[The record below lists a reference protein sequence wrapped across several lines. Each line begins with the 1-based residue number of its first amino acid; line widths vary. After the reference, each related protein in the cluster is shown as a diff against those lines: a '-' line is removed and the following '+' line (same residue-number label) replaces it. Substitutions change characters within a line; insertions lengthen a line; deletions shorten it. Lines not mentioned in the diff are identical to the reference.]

1 MPLINDIKRIITH
14 YPDDNSSYQL
24 QIGPFLKEDINDFL
38 EELDEDEDGATTPKW
53 TIVINDVDRFYPPLA
68 DWMHSR
74 FSFIP
79 TWRRDDAQFSLSQA
93 GGGIGPHVDNYD
105 VFLIQTN
112 GQREWKVGNQMMSI
126 QEEMERNIPELDVRI
141 LRESIDSSSYDE
153 LSWEDFILNPGDC
166 LYLPPRI
173 PHQGIALVDNSIT
186 LSVGCR
192 APSGV
197 EMISRI
203 AENMSMSL
211 AGKAIQRYEDMD
223 LLDHMKESAEIT
235 KGAKERAK
243 QIVRDAI
250 SDLIEDDDAWD
261 QWFGSFVSESKRVRT
276 GYPIEL
282 TSMNGNENGEDSDH
296 EEWIES
302 LGVWGN
308 AKDAVAS
315 ILRGDGALYQAE
327 GITFCY
333 SRCENSQCSCRLFVN
348 GSAWCLQNNCFFVD
362 IIANNRRITKETFD
376 GKFVCD
382 ETIQL
387 LEDLVEQ
394 GLLYGMNE

>member
-1 MPLINDIKRIITH
+1 M
-14 YPDDNSSYQL
+14 
-24 QIGPFLKEDINDFL
+24 
-38 EELDEDEDGATTPKW
+38 
-53 TIVINDVDRFYPPLA
+53 INDVDRFYPPLA
-68 DWMHSR
+68 DWMHSS

-112 GQREWKVGNQMMSI
+112 GQREWKVGNRKISI
-126 QEEMERNIPELDVRI
+126 NEEMERNIPMLDVRI
-141 LRESIDSSSYDE
+141 LRDSIDSSSYEE
-153 LSWEDFILNPGDC
+153 LSWDAFILNPGDC

-173 PHQGIALVDNSIT
+173 PHQGIALVDDSIT

-203 AENMSMSL
+203 AENMAMST

-223 LLDHMKESAEIT
+223 LFDHIKDYDNAKESAEIT
-235 KGAKERAK
+235 NGTKERAK
-243 QIVRDAI
+243 QIVKDAI
-250 SDLIEDDDAWD
+250 SDLMDDDDAWD
-261 QWFGSFVSESKRVRT
+261 RWFGSFVSESKRVRT

-282 TSMNGNENGEDSDH
+282 TANEDNENGEDSDH

-308 AKDAVAS
+308 PKEAVAS

-333 SRCENSQCSCRLFVN
+333 SRCNNPQCFYRLFVN
-348 GSAWCLQNNCFFVD
+348 GFTWCLKNDSVLVD
-362 IIANNRRITKETFD
+362 IIANNRRITKKSFT
-376 GKFVCD
+376 GKFVCM

-387 LEDLVEQ
+387 LEDLVEK
-394 GLLYGMNE
+394 GLLYGMDE